1 MKRIPGLLP
10 ALLLCSL
17 ASAQRGAIS
26 GTVTA
31 VENGRSE
38 PQPFASVSI
47 KGTGTGANT
56 DMEGKY
62 YFKVEPGTWTVV
74 SALVGRV
81 PVERSVTVVADQT
94 VTVDLHLDGGVTE
107 MRAVEVVKEKRVDT
121 EAAVLMETRKSDQ
134 VVSGIGRQQI
144 AKGLDRTAGDVV

>member
-56 DMEGKY
+56 DMEGK
-62 YFKVEPGTWTVV
+62 
-74 SALVGRV
+74 
-81 PVERSVTVVADQT
+81 
-94 VTVDLHLDGGVTE
+94 
-107 MRAVEVVKEKRVDT
+107 
-121 EAAVLMETRKSDQ
+121 
-134 VVSGIGRQQI
+134 
-144 AKGLDRTAGDVV
+144 